1 MSAYQVQAEQEVAK
15 KAVKTKQVDLEG
27 KVKEELRPVKI
38 PVRVVFVYE
47 DGTVKVVRVED
58 FKDLYPN
65 GYEVWGVEE

>member
-1 MSAYQVQAEQEVAK
+1 MSAYQVQADQEVAK
-15 KAVKTKQVDLEG
+15 KAVKTKQIDLEG
-27 KVKEELRPVKI
+27 KVKEELKPVRT

-47 DGTVKVVRVED
+47 DGTVKVIRVEE